1 MINIQEISM
10 NWSFLWNRWLFRSW
24 FVLQTYILLKSCSE
38 RQNLLE
44 VARTAKN
51 CSKRQKLLKSCL
63 AQSGQAYL
71 GERGYVT
78 QQFCFSFPN
87 LDAVLENSLTVE
99 KLRRWNKSLKFETV
113 RIHFLQWRF
122 RCQKA
127 WSRIWVLKA
136 CSRLQ
141 HSEAERDREK
151 VRENWGPARVNS
163 DKRHDPK
170 SSDRA

>member
-1 MINIQEISM
+1 MINIQEIRM

-63 AQSGQAYL
+63 AQSGQANL

-99 KLRRWNKSLKFETV
+99 KLRRWNESLKFETV

-151 VRENWGPARVNS
+151 VRENCVGAGERP
-163 DKRHDPK
+163 
-170 SSDRA
+170 SSGVV